1 MTGTLT
7 EHTRQEATQMIEAN
21 GGIVTSSVSKK
32 TNYLIAGENAGSKLE
47 KAKTLG
53 LEILTEEDFKKIISM

>member
-1 MTGTLT
+1 
-7 EHTRQEATQMIEAN
+7 MIEAN

-53 LEILTEEDFKKIISM
+53 LEILTEEDFKKIISK